1 MHRTVRRHLGKVVA
15 GAAIAVTGTAVMVG
29 VTLPGAAGAA
39 DGPSDASAAAR
50 SAAGQPAGTRDGQS
64 GRGQAVA
71 PGVAEEAPAE
81 GETGTGRDP
90 LTDAELARAERI
102 ALDRG
107 LRMSSTDVGGDRG
120 PQRITTNL
128 AELRPDEVD
137 DPGAPRR
144 AEISYYDYTDD
155 TLVTRT
161 VNLSTGKV
169 EQTDTQ
175 RGVQPPPSREEA
187 VEAARLLL
195 ASPLG
200 AGLKAD
206 YKDATGK
213 ALTSPDQLTLSG
225 GVYRVNAENPG
236 PPALA
241 DCGQHR
247 CVRLFTKVRNGP
259 WIDTRTL
266 IVDLSARTVARLR

>member
-15 GAAIAVTGTAVMVG
+15 SAAIAVTGTAVMAG

-39 DGPSDASAAAR
+39 DGPSDGRGAGR
-50 SAAGQPAGTRDGQS
+50 TAAGPADGQQGGQA
-64 GRGQAVA
+64 GRGAVA

-90 LTDAELARAERI
+90 LTDAELTRAERI

-107 LRMSSTDVGGDRG
+107 LRMSSTDVAGDRG

-128 AELRPDEVD
+128 AELPPDEAD
-137 DPGAPRR
+137 DAGAPRR
-144 AEISYYDYTDD
+144 AEVSYYDYTYD

-169 EQTDTQ
+169 EQTDIQ
-175 RGVQPPPSREEA
+175 REVQPPPSREEA
-187 VEAARLLL
+187 FEAARLLL

-200 AGLKAD
+200 DGLKKD
-206 YKDATGK
+206 YKDATSR
-213 ALTSPDQLTLSG
+213 ALTSPHQLTLSG
-225 GVYRVNAENPG
+225 GVYRANAGNPG
-236 PPALA
+236 PPELA
-241 DCGQHR
+241 DCGKHR
-247 CVRLFTKVRNGP
+247 CVRLFTKVKNGP

-266 IVDLSARTVARLR
+266 IVDLSDRIVGRLR

>member
-15 GAAIAVTGTAVMVG
+15 AAAIAVTGTAVMAG

-39 DGPSDASAAAR
+39 DGPSDGLKR
-50 SAAGQPAGTRDGQS
+50 GQQEGQA

-71 PGVAEEAPAE
+71 PGIAEEAPAE
-81 GETGTGRDP
+81 AETGTGRDP
-90 LTDAELARAERI
+90 LTDAELKRAERI

-107 LRMSSTDVGGDRG
+107 LRMSSKDVAGDRG

-137 DPGAPRR
+137 DAGAPRR

-169 EQTDTQ
+169 EQTETQ
-175 RGVQPPPSREEA
+175 TEVQPPPSREEA
-187 VEAARLLL
+187 IEAARLLL

-200 AGLKAD
+200 DGLKKD
-206 YKDATGK
+206 YKDATSR

-247 CVRLFTKVRNGP
+247 CVRLFTKVKNGP

-266 IVDLSARTVARLR
+266 IVDLSARTAGRLR